1 MSKIP
6 NVKNK
11 QKKELSA
18 NNSLVNGSPSPSSR
32 KETIS
37 NIKAPKKLKKTVKNK
52 NALSSQN
59 IDISDNINLNN
70 FSNNGNSIDT
80 SLNSKLAVSE
90 NKTDKIKYYL
100 NTKSYKSDA
109 QIINELPKNEVEENK
124 ITYKTYKILF
134 VFRNEDFSINIKENK
149 KILDLRKKIANV
161 LLLDVNQLI
170 LSFQNKEIKEESNDF
185 TIKDFFGFPKNK
197 SRPLLFVKLKNKYN
211 YITTCEDKS
220 DKNYIK
226 FTLSYDNKVKITNY
240 PSLTDKNV
248 QIEDD
253 IFNVIKNFCK
263 ENSLNSDFR
272 CEKQITNDNSNIY
285 IIGFTT
291 PDIAFDF
298 NRYMNSLRL
307 LNPIFKDIKIQVLLK
322 NRRKRKDFL
331 SFDDR
336 KNEQNNEKK
345 YNYNYNYRYGLFLN
359 YDEKDLEKRNMEIIN
374 IVKNKF
380 LKNKS
385 KIMQNNYDY
394 KFLSISDPYVD
405 VHEESK
411 KIKLENRKK
420 WLSPEG
426 FITSVDKYSG
436 IQI

>member
-52 NALSSQN
+52 NALSIQN

-134 VFRNEDFSINIKENK
+134 VFRNEDFDINIKENK

-161 LLLDVNQLI
+161 LLLDVN
-170 LSFQNKEIKEESNDF
+170 
-185 TIKDFFGFPKNK
+185 
-197 SRPLLFVKLKNKYN
+197 
-211 YITTCEDKS
+211 
-220 DKNYIK
+220 
-226 FTLSYDNKVKITNY
+226 
-240 PSLTDKNV
+240 
-248 QIEDD
+248 
-253 IFNVIKNFCK
+253 
-263 ENSLNSDFR
+263 
-272 CEKQITNDNSNIY
+272 
-285 IIGFTT
+285 
-291 PDIAFDF
+291 
-298 NRYMNSLRL
+298 
-307 LNPIFKDIKIQVLLK
+307 
-322 NRRKRKDFL
+322 
-331 SFDDR
+331 
-336 KNEQNNEKK
+336 
-345 YNYNYNYRYGLFLN
+345 
-359 YDEKDLEKRNMEIIN
+359 
-374 IVKNKF
+374 
-380 LKNKS
+380 
-385 KIMQNNYDY
+385 
-394 KFLSISDPYVD
+394 
-405 VHEESK
+405 
-411 KIKLENRKK
+411 
-420 WLSPEG
+420 
-426 FITSVDKYSG
+426 
-436 IQI
+436 